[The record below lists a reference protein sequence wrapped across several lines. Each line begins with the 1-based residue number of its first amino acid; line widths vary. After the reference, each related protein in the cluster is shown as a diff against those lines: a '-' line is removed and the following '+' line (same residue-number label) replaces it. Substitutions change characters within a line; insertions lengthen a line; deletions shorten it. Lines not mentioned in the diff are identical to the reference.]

1 MLFHIIS
8 VASGNPLSCYVI
20 PGLDIRKLKNPEA
33 KSLAQGDVESSDGV
47 TNEVVSPRALG
58 VVLIYFDALDVQL
71 SWPVLTSA
79 LGVAI
84 LIVTTGLV
92 SRADVTEHQKRRS

>member
-1 MLFHIIS
+1 MES
-8 VASGNPLSCYVI
+8 PPRGSP
-20 PGLDIRKLKNPEA
+20 PEGLGL
-33 KSLAQGDVESSDGV
+33 
-47 TNEVVSPRALG
+47 
-58 VVLIYFDALDVQL
+58 VLIYFDALDVQL

-92 SRADVTEHQKRRS
+92 SRADVTEHQTRSS